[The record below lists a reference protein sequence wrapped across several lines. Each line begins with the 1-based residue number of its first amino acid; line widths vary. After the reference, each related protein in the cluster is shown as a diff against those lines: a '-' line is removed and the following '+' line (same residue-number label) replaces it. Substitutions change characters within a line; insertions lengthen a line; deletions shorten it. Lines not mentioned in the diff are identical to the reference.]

1 MIWQGGVKVTEKDK
15 EITITFIDKS
25 DKIFAQTKIKSDQVY
40 TDCIVKTMDSS
51 RGYAVRLQK
60 PNGGYLWIGVAFRDR
75 NDAFDFGVVFQ
86 DNAQRK
92 KMDKDP

>member
-1 MIWQGGVKVTEKDK
+1 MTLAIERKA
-15 EITITFIDKS
+15 ITIAFIDKK
-25 DKIFAQTKIKSDQVY
+25 DKLFATTTIQANQNY
-40 TDCIVKTMDSS
+40 TECIVKTLDSS

-92 KMDKDP
+92 KMDSDPTALDK

>member
-1 MIWQGGVKVTEKDK
+1 
-15 EITITFIDKS
+15 
-25 DKIFAQTKIKSDQVY
+25 
-40 TDCIVKTMDSS
+40 MDSS